1 MTQGTDGSGHVV
13 YGDGQNR
20 RQPSNLPCTQKVNL
34 AKEALET
41 QNLQSTAA
49 NPKDIVLTDKP
60 VAVMDVDGLKDTPV
74 LPTAVPAAVP
84 AAAPAALAE
93 LDFGAEE
100 NYDGLW

>member
-1 MTQGTDGSGHVV
+1 MSQGVDASGHVV
-13 YGDGQNR
+13 YGDGNNR

-41 QNLQSTAA
+41 QNLQSTAT
-49 NPKDIVLTDKP
+49 NSKDIVLTDKP

-74 LPTAVPAAVP
+74 PVTPIPAPP
-84 AAAPAALAE
+84 APAAPAALAE

-100 NYDGLW
+100 NFDGIW